1 MGRLKKGKSKSQVL
15 VMEGEGEDV
24 EEVVV
29 EAVQVVEGGATAQ
42 PWESIVREKS
52 VQTRL

>member
-15 VMEGEGEDV
+15 VMEGVEEV